1 MFFSLKMG
9 KIWSF
14 VKTLKVEPYLFLHMF
29 AGSVASVTTTLLLQD
44 KICVNIYGQSN
55 NFCTDLNAIKPS
67 DDPQGFKDKILST
80 STQFGL
86 YRYLID
92 IK

>member
-1 MFFSLKMG
+1 MFLRLKMG

-44 KICVNIYGQSN
+44 KICVNIYGQSDD
-55 NFCTDLNAIKPS
+55 FCTNLNAIKSS

-86 YRYLID
+86 YRYLIG